1 MTKIVK
7 GSGGGGVHSVVVFFL
22 GAKNVWLTKLKI
34 RKERGVSGKK
44 KGEKRKK
51 KLSEI
56 LNREM

>member
-1 MTKIVK
+1 MVVSIVWWF
-7 GSGGGGVHSVVVFFL
+7 FFL

-44 KGEKRKK
+44 KGGKRKK

>member
-44 KGEKRKK
+44 KRGRREKKICQK
-51 KLSEI
+51 F
-56 LNREM
+56 